1 MAPAAAP
8 LGRSGARPER
18 RLGRRSMAAMARP
31 KRRRRPSMLAESW
44 RCGRATVR
52 GDGGASSGTEAET
65 RGDPAAL
72 RHGPASASPG
82 CATGVGPAAW
92 VVPPAPFGNGTKTK
106 KPGSSTGAGGGGGV
120 RVGAV
125 SAGPG
130 MPSPAWAEPATV
142 GAWSQ
147 RAAARWP
154 CPGARRPRRGPRPA
168 ACHVE
173 GRPTRRRLCS
183 ASHGPRNGD
192 GGRPHG

>member
-1 MAPAAAP
+1 MAPAVAP
-8 LGRSGARPER
+8 LGRSGAKPER

-44 RCGRATVR
+44 RRGRATAR
-52 GDGGASSGTEAET
+52 GDDGASSSTEVEAC
-65 RGDPAAL
+65 GCSVAL
-72 RHGPASASPG
+72 RLGPASTSSG

-92 VVPPAPFGNGTKTK
+92 IVPPAPFGNGTKTK
-106 KPGSSTGAGGGGGV
+106 KPGSSVGAGGGGGI

-125 SAGPG
+125 STGPG

-168 ACHVE
+168 AW
-173 GRPTRRRLCS
+173 
-183 ASHGPRNGD
+183 
-192 GGRPHG
+192 

>member
-52 GDGGASSGTEAET
+52 GDGGASS
-65 RGDPAAL
+65 AL

-168 ACHVE
+168 AW
-173 GRPTRRRLCS
+173 
-183 ASHGPRNGD
+183 
-192 GGRPHG
+192 